1 MGTTV
6 ATVPTKGYW
15 AIAVIALLWNLL
27 GVVMFVVQANMT
39 PEMLATLP
47 TEQRQLIEATPAWVD
62 IAYAVAVFGG
72 VLGAIGLLLR
82 KRWATALFV
91 TSLLALL
98 AQICGTLALTPA
110 WNVYGP
116 AVLAMP
122 VLLLAIAG
130 FLVWYSRKAAARGW
144 VT

>member
-6 ATVPTKGYW
+6 ATAPTKGYW

-39 PEMLATLP
+39 PEMLAALP
-47 TEQRQLIEATPAWVD
+47 PEQRQLIEGTPAWID
-62 IAYAVAVFGG
+62 AAFAVAVFGG
-72 VLGAIGLLLR
+72 VLGALGLLLR
-82 KRWATALFV
+82 KRWARVLFV
-91 TSLLALL
+91 VSMLALL
-98 AQICGTLALTPA
+98 VQICGSLALTPA
-110 WNVYGP
+110 WRVHGP

-130 FLVWYSRKAAARGW
+130 FLVWYSRKAVARGW
-144 VT
+144 IA